1 MKILQDTP
9 LSQLLW
15 YQIGGD
21 AKYILQC
28 ENREDILEAIEFIR
42 QENIKKVVVCGIGS
56 NLIFP
61 DTYFDGAVI
70 QIMQSQNGDIH
81 ITPEGDIEAFA
92 GVRTGDVALFTF
104 AHKRVG
110 FEWAGGLPGTIGAA
124 VRGNAGAYGGEIK
137 DILVSATILDYS
149 GIKPA
154 IRILSNEELQ
164 FVYRGSLVKYQK
176 GLIVVSAT
184 FRLRE
189 GTDAEVREAVILYE
203 DHISNRKAKHPLEY
217 RNCGSVFKNIRDEE
231 EIRKVLTIYPELKD
245 DVEQKWYGKV
255 AMASLIEKLGLKGYR
270 VGNAQISEKHAL
282 FIVNLGGAKARDVLS
297 IIKKVQ
303 DTFRDT
309 FGFVPEPE
317 VEIIK

>member
-1 MKILQDTP
+1 MKILQDAP
-9 LSQLLW
+9 LFQHLW

-28 ENREDILEAIEFIR
+28 ENREDILEAVEFIKR
-42 QENIKKVVVCGIGS
+42 QNIARVVVCGIGS
-56 NLIFP
+56 NIIFA
-61 DTYFDGAVI
+61 DAYFDGAVI
-70 QIMQSQNGDIH
+70 QIMQSENQDIH
-81 ITPEGDIEAFA
+81 ITNEGYIEAFA
-92 GVRTGDVALFTF
+92 GVPTKDVALFAF

-149 GIKPA
+149 GTTPEVK
-154 IRILSNEELQ
+154 ILSNKELQ

-176 GLIVVSAT
+176 GLIVVSAQ
-184 FRLRE
+184 FRLPE
-189 GTDAEVREAVILYE
+189 GTDAQLKDAVALYD
-203 DHISNRKAKHPLEY
+203 DHIANRKAKHPLEY
-217 RNCGSVFKNIRDEE
+217 RNCGSVFKNVRDPEQ
-231 EIRKVLTIYPELKD
+231 IKKVLEVYPELQD
-245 DVEQKWYGKV
+245 DVDQKWYGKV

-282 FIVNLGGAKARDVLS
+282 FIVNLGDAKASDVLA

-303 DTFRDT
+303 DTFQEK

-317 VEIIK
+317 VEIIV